1 MEKTISKKERDY
13 IIFNIRGFFKH
24 YKIEQNISKISI
36 DISNLQK
43 LQQEVNNMLSEVN
56 ELKVNYINNQIYR
69 TKLLINRRHKLTTK
83 STDTATKKN
92 VEIKQKTKLN
102 DLKYDLNKSNLT
114 LRPKTPDV
122 SKIFNKYKKKKISN
136 NIGIKSNSKITNDIN
151 NNTNDKNNSTNDK
164 NKNIDKNK
172 KIGSSSFIQPNN
184 ILTKFNENISN
195 NSNNIINKS
204 NKNLN
209 NNNKTLYKNRRDSSI
224 DKQEKNF
231 KTLNYAMTKTP
242 TEYDKIIRQKNFKKF
257 GTKND
262 NGLSPAKMTI
272 KKDSKIDLSSTKKD
286 KSKEKNIYINK
297 IIKTK
302 QLRKFN
308 TTTNTNILNER
319 FHSSDIA
326 QRKITNDKKGNLN
339 NIINKKINK
348 KIFKMD
354 FKRKIFV
361 KTPSPLNYRKSS
373 PLLIDHDTIMR
384 NKNKK
389 INYNGNYYNDHL
401 YYKPLQKKIS
411 NSNLDKSKKNQKHYK
426 VISDNIIHHNK
437 DITREEEKKLDEQII
452 NSTGNNITNNTKNIM
467 DISQHILQHLDI
479 NTIDISNQNNFNSTN
494 ISGIHSNIKNN
505 KKKSLILIK
514 NNDNLPIS
522 NYIKSLYLTIK
533 LGFFEPKN
541 ILNLLLLSKELYNLF
556 DTKEI
561 ISDLIEYYEKKIKKI
576 NNNINKYDINI
587 INKSFTPRKTGLN
600 SLNFIT
606 KNEEQRL
613 INEMQ
618 HDYVFKI
625 FKIILILL
633 NEHNNPVLNDKE
645 NENNSKIFEY
655 VFNDIY
661 KKYNVNNIKDLF
673 IKSFVD
679 KIPLI
684 SDAQFEKI
692 NAIITEVPELLS
704 PSTLLAY
711 NRNVSY
717 LTFFLNELY
726 NYLNLK
732 TNDDVYYY
740 KIRNDYFELEQYIN
754 KINNLKT
761 YLSK

>member
-43 LQQEVNNMLSEVN
+43 MQQEVNNMLSELN
-56 ELKVNYINNQIYR
+56 ELNINYINNQIYR
-69 TKLLINRRHKLTTK
+69 TKILINRRHKLTTK
-83 STDTATKKN
+83 STDTVTKKN

-102 DLKYDLNKSNLT
+102 DLKYDLNKSNLIS
-114 LRPKTPDV
+114 RPKTPDV
-122 SKIFNKYKKKKISN
+122 SQIFNKYKKKKINNN
-136 NIGIKSNSKITNDIN
+136 NIGMKSNIKITNDIN
-151 NNTNDKNNSTNDK
+151 NTNDKNNNINDK

-172 KIGSSSFIQPNN
+172 KIGCSSFIQPNN
-184 ILTKFNENISN
+184 ILTKFNDNISN

-209 NNNKTLYKNRRDSSI
+209 NNKTLYKNKRDNSI
-224 DKQEKNF
+224 DNKEKNF
-231 KTLNYAMTKTP
+231 KTLNYVMTKTP

-257 GTKND
+257 ASKND
-262 NGLSPAKMTI
+262 NGLSPGKMII
-272 KKDSKIDLSSTKKD
+272 KKDSKIDLSNIKKD

-297 IIKTK
+297 AIKTK
-302 QLRKFN
+302 KLRKFN
-308 TTTNTNILNER
+308 TTKSSEILNER

-326 QRKITNDKKGNLN
+326 QRKVSNDKKGNFK

-354 FKRKIFV
+354 FKRKMYV
-361 KTPSPLNYRKSS
+361 KTPSPINYRKSS

-389 INYNGNYYNDHL
+389 INYNGNYYNEHL

-411 NSNLDKSKKNQKHYK
+411 NTNLDKSKKNQKHYK
-426 VISDNIIHHNK
+426 VISSNIINHDK

-452 NSTGNNITNNTKNIM
+452 NSTENNVTNNTKNIM
-467 DISQHILQHLDI
+467 DISQHILQNLDI
-479 NTIDISNQNNFNSTN
+479 NIIDTSNLNNFNSTN

-514 NNDNLPIS
+514 HNDNSFIS
-522 NYIKSLYLTIK
+522 NYIKSLFLAIK
-533 LGFFEPKN
+533 LGFFQPEKM
-541 ILNLLLLSKELYNLF
+541 LNLLLRSKELYNLF

-561 ISDLIEYYEKKIKKI
+561 INDLIEYYEKKIKKI
-576 NNNINKYDINI
+576 NNTINKYDINI
-587 INKSFTPRKTGLN
+587 INKPFTPRKTGLN

-633 NEHNNPVLNDKE
+633 NEHNNPVLND

-655 VFNDIY
+655 VFDDIY

-684 SDAQFEKI
+684 SDTQFEKI
-692 NAIITEVPELLS
+692 NQIITEVPELLS

-732 TNDDVYYY
+732 TDDDVYYY
-740 KIRNDYFELEQYIN
+740 KIRNDYLELEKYIN